1 LQERLRLYADPTLT
15 ARSGKNKKIR
25 QVAILCSHAEQV
37 KTTIFHAVSLK
48 VDADVRKQRLSLN
61 KVLKGHADTLLQNI
75 QKLEYHLTTRVCS
88 QGELSVCSP
97 STAEIE
103 RLREDVARDVEGWT
117 QHWATLKALLPEQLP
132 EGDHSDI
139 VSGMHKED
147 SERATLAECM
157 GSPGHLT
164 NEIIEPK
171 LAPLRRA
178 ATSGSECP
186 RKRPKGTHPAWHSVS
201 ESHSRLSVF
210 NSRGEH
216 GEGNMHNDIDTLEP
230 QTKTSRET
238 ELAMIKPVYCDT
250 RHAADYERERSLQ
263 MPWQQEDDWGYRGVT
278 ANTALDL
285 HDSFTSRNGST

>member
-1 LQERLRLYADPTLT
+1 M
-15 ARSGKNKKIR
+15 
-25 QVAILCSHAEQV
+25 AILCSHAEQV

-75 QKLEYHLTTRVCS
+75 KKLEDDLTTRVCS
-88 QGELSVCSP
+88 QGELLVHSS

-132 EGDHSDI
+132 DGDHSDI
-139 VSGMHKED
+139 VSGMHKKD
-147 SERATLAECM
+147 SERAILKEGM
-157 GSPGHLT
+157 INPGRRT
-164 NEIIEPK
+164 NEVVETK

-178 ATSGSECP
+178 ATLGSECP
-186 RKRPKGTHPAWHSVS
+186 RKRQKGTHPACHSVS

-210 NSRGEH
+210 NPRGEH
-216 GEGNMHNDIDTLEP
+216 REGNMALHNDIDTLEP
-230 QTKTSRET
+230 QTKTSGET
-238 ELAMIKPVYCDT
+238 ELAMIKPVYCDA
-250 RHAADYERERSLQ
+250 RHAVDYEREKSFQ

-285 HDSFTSRNGST
+285 QTHDPFASRNGST

>member
-1 LQERLRLYADPTLT
+1 MRLYADPTLT

-75 QKLEYHLTTRVCS
+75 KKLEDDLTTRVCS
-88 QGELSVCSP
+88 QGELLVHSS

-132 EGDHSDI
+132 DGDHSDI
-139 VSGMHKED
+139 VSGMHKKD
-147 SERATLAECM
+147 SERAILKEGM
-157 GSPGHLT
+157 INPGRRT
-164 NEIIEPK
+164 NEVVETK

-178 ATSGSECP
+178 ATLGSECP
-186 RKRPKGTHPAWHSVS
+186 RKRQKGTHPACHSVS

-210 NSRGEH
+210 NPRGEH
-216 GEGNMHNDIDTLEP
+216 REGNMALHNDIDTLEP
-230 QTKTSRET
+230 QTKTSGET
-238 ELAMIKPVYCDT
+238 ELAMIKPVYCDA
-250 RHAADYERERSLQ
+250 RHAVDYEREKSFQ

-285 HDSFTSRNGST
+285 QTHDPFASRNGST